1 MVPGQYVCYDED
13 NKNSSS
19 IHNFVRRQYLVEAI
33 VPYPVNF
40 GCQMEMYGY
49 SLQSVC
55 SKILQFSSHFTNEIL
70 IILVEITHR
79 VVFKKYFWKIIS
91 LQFYSNLNNMSET
104 SVIQIEIKLKTNYL
118 SKIFHECKFLG
129 VISVFV
135 PQSY

>member
-1 MVPGQYVCYDED
+1 
-13 NKNSSS
+13 
-19 IHNFVRRQYLVEAI
+19 
-33 VPYPVNF
+33 
-40 GCQMEMYGY
+40 MEMYGY